1 MKSILNK
8 KSIERYS
15 RQIILKN
22 IGPVGQKKI
31 IKSKVLVIGAGG
43 LGCPVIDYL
52 SRAGVGNIG
61 IIDHD
66 NVDISN
72 IHRQSLYNTKDIGK
86 SKVIVLKKKIKLINP
101 LIKIKIYKE
110 KIEKHNIEKIFK
122 NYDYIVDGSDNF
134 KTKFLLNEY
143 SLKCKKILILGAISK
158 MDGHIFTFDFKN
170 KTEPCL
176 KCFYQIV
183 PSDDILNCE
192 HEGILGP
199 VAGTVGNIQAIEVLK
214 KILNIEK
221 KTSKK
226 ILILDLLNLKFRKVE
241 FNKKKKL
248 YMQKILIILFLVLI
262 PSSVI
267 ADKINYY
274 VSLKYNKVHVRYGP
288 SFNSPIKYIYKKKYL
303 PLKVIDKKEHFRKTI
318 DLKKNS
324 GWIHKSQLIKSKSL
338 ITTSK
343 KILYRKPSKYS
354 EPLAKLEEGRLLILK
369 KCVKNWCKIV
379 SENYSGWVETES
391 IWGI

>member
-1 MKSILNK
+1 
-8 KSIERYS
+8 
-15 RQIILKN
+15 
-22 IGPVGQKKI
+22 
-31 IKSKVLVIGAGG
+31 
-43 LGCPVIDYL
+43 
-52 SRAGVGNIG
+52 
-61 IIDHD
+61 
-66 NVDISN
+66 
-72 IHRQSLYNTKDIGK
+72 
-86 SKVIVLKKKIKLINP
+86 
-101 LIKIKIYKE
+101 
-110 KIEKHNIEKIFK
+110 
-122 NYDYIVDGSDNF
+122 
-134 KTKFLLNEY
+134 
-143 SLKCKKILILGAISK
+143 
-158 MDGHIFTFDFKN
+158 
-170 KTEPCL
+170 
-176 KCFYQIV
+176 
-183 PSDDILNCE
+183 
-192 HEGILGP
+192 
-199 VAGTVGNIQAIEVLK
+199 
-214 KILNIEK
+214 
-221 KTSKK
+221 
-226 ILILDLLNLKFRKVE
+226 
-241 FNKKKKL
+241 
-248 YMQKILIILFLVLI
+248 MQKILIILFLVLI

-379 SENYSGWVETES
+379 SDNYSGWVETES